1 MIKRNSVLPTQAS
14 AIFTTV
20 QDYQKSVIIHVL
32 QGERPNA
39 SDNISLGS
47 FRLDGIRKAPKGV
60 PKIDV
65 KFEIDVSGI
74 VRVSAK
80 DLDTLCEYS
89 VKLDQASGLSEEE
102 VSAVITD
109 ARVSELEDLQFYS
122 ERQEQV

>member
-1 MIKRNSVLPTQAS
+1 M
-14 AIFTTV
+14 
-20 QDYQKSVIIHVL
+20 QDYQKAVIIHVL

-47 FRLDGIRKAPKGV
+47 FRLDGIRKALKGV
-60 PKIDV
+60 PKIEV
-65 KFEIDVSGI
+65 RFEIDVSGI

-89 VKLDQASGLSEEE
+89 IKMDEAFSLSEEE

-109 ARVSELEDLQFYS
+109 AGASELEDLQFYN
-122 ERQEQV
+122 ERQQPV